1 MSVAGSAAAGWVLV
15 LNTGSSSVKL
25 ALVDPVS
32 GERRLTA
39 RVENVDSGASGDA
52 VAHVLGQLGETDRPR
67 LLGVGHRLVHGGER
81 FSESVVVDD
90 DVLAAL
96 GALTELAPLH
106 MPANLEGIAAARRLL
121 PDLPHVA
128 VFDTAFHQ
136 TMPPV
141 AYRYAVPQEWYDR
154 YGVRR
159 YGFHG
164 TSHRWVSDRAAE
176 LLGRPGE
183 GLRLVTLHLG
193 NGCSAAAVR
202 GGRSIDTTM
211 GLTPLEGLVMGTR
224 SGDVDPGLVGHLSRH
239 AGLDA
244 EGVVEALNTRSGL
257 LGLSGASSDMRE
269 LSTAASAGSAP
280 ARLAVDV
287 FCYRAAKTV
296 GALAVALDGLDA
308 VVFTAGIGEHAAGIR
323 AGILDRL
330 GMFGLRVD
338 PGANADSGR
347 SSAGRISLPGPVT
360 ALVVPTDEELLIA
373 RDTAALSRGG
383 VARASRK

>member
-1 MSVAGSAAAGWVLV
+1 MSVAPSAVPGWVLV

-25 ALVDPVS
+25 ALVDPAT
-32 GERRLTA
+32 GERRLD
-39 RVENVDSGASGDA
+39 RQVEGAGSGDA
-52 VAHVLGQLGETDRPR
+52 VAHLLGQLGRTDRAG

-96 GALTELAPLH
+96 ATLTELAPLH

-141 AYRYAVPQEWYDR
+141 AYRYAVPQEWYDQH
-154 YGVRR
+154 GVRR

-164 TSHRWVSDRAAE
+164 TSHRWVSGRAAE
-176 LLGRPGE
+176 LLGRPVE
-183 GLRLVTLHLG
+183 DLRLVTLHLG
-193 NGCSAAAVR
+193 NGSSATAVR
-202 GGRSIDTTM
+202 GGRSIDTSM

-224 SGDVDPGLVGHLSRH
+224 SGDVDPGLVGHVSRH
-239 AGLDA
+239 TGLDA

-257 LGLSGASSDMRE
+257 LGLSGTSSDMRD
-269 LSTAASAGSAP
+269 LIAAARDGSAP
-280 ARLAVDV
+280 ARLAIEV
-287 FCYRAAKTV
+287 FCYRAAKAV

-308 VVFTAGIGEHAAGIR
+308 VVFTAGIGEHAPEIR

-330 GMFGLRVD
+330 GMLGLRVD

-347 SSAGRISLPGPVT
+347 SSAGRISVPGPVT

-373 RDTAALSRGG
+373 RDTAALAGAS
-383 VARASRK
+383 VAG